1 MSYDH
6 NNPTT
11 EGRPC
16 GILGKKCP
24 GSIKGCAHWRKEEVT
39 LDNKSRMI
47 ENCMFVLE
55 YELARQQVVEEMR
68 TAATVHHGT
77 RQFVATMVAIRTGQ
91 PIPLLSGN
99 NEKDG
104 QLLEEMTG
112 GITGPPETIK

>member
-1 MSYDH
+1 MSYDA

-24 GSIKGCAHWRKEEVT
+24 GNIKGCAHWRIEEVT

-47 ENCMFVLE
+47 ANCMFVLE

-77 RQFVATMVAIRTGQ
+77 RQFVATMIAIRTGQ

-99 NEKDG
+99 DDKDG
-104 QLLEEMTG
+104 KLLEEMS
-112 GITGPPETIK
+112 GITGSPKITE